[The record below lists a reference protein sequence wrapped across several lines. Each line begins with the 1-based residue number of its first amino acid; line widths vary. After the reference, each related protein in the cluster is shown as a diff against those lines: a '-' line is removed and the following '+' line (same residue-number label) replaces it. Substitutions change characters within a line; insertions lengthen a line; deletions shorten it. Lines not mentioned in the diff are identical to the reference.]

1 MDTTISIDIIINR
14 YSTKPSIENKL
25 KAMIFCQFQRNME
38 IKSVKNQWSCKLMD
52 NATKKGIDS
61 SKAASKRVVKT

>member
-25 KAMIFCQFQRNME
+25 KAMIFCHFQRNME

-52 NATKKGIDS
+52 NATKKGIDPA
-61 SKAASKRVVKT
+61 KTASKRVVKT

>member
-25 KAMIFCQFQRNME
+25 KAIIFCHFQGNME
-38 IKSVKNQWSCKLMD
+38 IKSVKNQW
-52 NATKKGIDS
+52 
-61 SKAASKRVVKT
+61 